1 MVKNLPAMQKAQVQS
16 LGQEDPLEKGPV
28 THSSAFPGASQ
39 VVLVVKNPAA
49 NAGDERD
56 LSLIPGL
63 GRFPGGGHSKPFQ
76 YSCLENRMDRGAWWA
91 MVHMVAKS

>member
-16 LGQEDPLEKGPV
+16 LGQEDPLENGPV

-49 NAGDERD
+49 NAGEERD

-63 GRFPGGGHSKPFQ
+63 GRFPGGGHSNAFQ